1 MELNLCWWNMGLSP
15 PIRSSKQIDIEDI
28 GLAKQYLRKIIKER
42 TLDIVALCEIS
53 KRENID
59 FKQLACELNMEYID
73 LSGKIG
79 RILIDI
85 SIMYNMNKLAF
96 ISSKFLTKLQPDN
109 RTIRVGVSVLFKDLE
124 NQKMITFFLSHWPS
138 VLSADEKTRRIAAQE
153 LRNSIDKLFENKGK
167 DTQIICMGD
176 YNTEPYSDVM
186 INTLLQQET
195 ITS

>member
-1 MELNLCWWNMGLSP
+1 MGLSP

>member
-28 GLAKQYLRKIIKER
+28 GLAKQYLIKIIKER

-109 RTIRVGVSVLFKDLE
+109 RTIRVGVSEV
-124 NQKMITFFLSHWPS
+124 
-138 VLSADEKTRRIAAQE
+138 
-153 LRNSIDKLFENKGK
+153 
-167 DTQIICMGD
+167 
-176 YNTEPYSDVM
+176 
-186 INTLLQQET
+186 
-195 ITS
+195 